1 MRTARMPRR
10 FPDPGASWHAMR
22 QIWWLVGKQKLFLH
36 ADAARY
42 PISGCC
48 QYVRFSSSNS
58 NGPMANGLYLFVTVI
73 RFSDRTGTSF
83 ERQLTG

>member
-1 MRTARMPRR
+1 
-10 FPDPGASWHAMR
+10 MR

-58 NGPMANGLYLFVTVI
+58 NGPMANGWACSGQAASQDRCSGTVAG
-73 RFSDRTGTSF
+73 R
-83 ERQLTG
+83 